1 MSSSRQGL
9 LPKLTIPAGLFRRGI
24 NLWPPFVGAGIRVT
38 RVSADSREIDVTLKL
53 GLLNRNFF
61 GTQFGGSL
69 FAMTDPFFAL
79 MMLRN
84 LGPEYVVWDKA
95 GSIAY
100 RRPGRGDVFA
110 HFRLPASAIARARRA
125 TAHGATARADV
136 PRADRRRAT
145 ARRSP
150 RSRRRCTSGA
160 GRPRRRCPSARR
172 ARRRRA
178 APRPRD

>member
-53 GLLNRNFF
+53 RLFNRNFF
-61 GTQFGGSL
+61 GTHFGGSL

-84 LGPEYVVWDKA
+84 EVEKTLY
-95 GSIAY
+95 IR
-100 RRPGRGDVFA
+100 RRPAAPPQAAGTT
-110 HFRLPASAIARARRA
+110 RRA
-125 TAHGATARADV
+125 
-136 PRADRRRAT
+136 P
-145 ARRSP
+145 ARRS
-150 RSRRRCTSGA
+150 
-160 GRPRRRCPSARR
+160 
-172 ARRRRA
+172 
-178 APRPRD
+178 RPRD